1 MMDIDFRNFN
11 GLTPVQFQYV
21 PNECDCR
28 REIDYDDEGNR
39 IDREIDHD
47 YYCDV
52 ICVGFAELP
61 RWQEFCGLP
70 REFSA
75 RLVCDLIV
83 MGAKPLKDCYSNY
96 LYYIEQVQG
105 LKTKFKGNE
114 KFQEFLKIAEREN
127 Q

>member
-1 MMDIDFRNFN
+1 MDIDFRNFN

-127 Q
+127 E